1 MDQVRYRSFAHGPD
15 EPSLPINL
23 GSAYEIE
30 VKTVPLP
37 KLAEVTS
44 RICIHHW
51 RPSRAVIITVAG
63 GYSGCMHKQLC
74 PGDRHQHLLA
84 RTSSTQLTPR

>member
-1 MDQVRYRSFAHGPD
+1 MDPTGQRLSSRCPD

-84 RTSSTQLTPR
+84 PNSSTQLTPR